1 MRRAD
6 SRPVWKGSNMD
17 IILSNSSGK
26 PIYEQIADQ
35 VKEQIL
41 AGALSAGDALPSM
54 RVLAKELR
62 ISVITTK
69 RAYDELEA
77 EGFIYTLPGKGS
89 FVAPKNTE
97 LLREENLRRIEEHM
111 REISALAVQSGLTR
125 QELSEMYTLISE
137 EELT

>member
-1 MRRAD
+1 MELFINN
-6 SRPVWKGSNMD
+6 K
-17 IILSNSSGK
+17 SGA
-26 PIYEQIADQ
+26 PIYDQIYN
-35 VKEQIL
+35 QIKQQIIS
-41 AGALSAGDALPSM
+41 GALQPDEAMPSI
-54 RVLAKELR
+54 RGLARDLR